1 MSEKNKY
8 RTFRELRI
16 GQVVDGGPLSD
27 YDTGTVRIEALGED
41 WAVARSVDGSMRG
54 TNKLCY
60 PVYLIDPDD
69 LPLTDPEDDE

>member
-1 MSEKNKY
+1 MSEKNEY

-16 GQVVDGGPLSD
+16 GQVVDGGAVSD

-41 WAVARSVDGSMRG
+41 WAVARSVDGSMRASD
-54 TNKLCY
+54 KLYY

-69 LPLTDPEDDE
+69 LPLEDPEEDE